1 MAAIIMATDASRLLL
16 LLNWMSPTFPV
27 GGFAYSHG
35 LEWAIEAGI
44 VKNAASL
51 RQWIADLIT
60 HGSGWNDAVLFSA
73 CWDAADLEELNEL
86 ALSLCTSQERYFETT
101 TLGRAFAVAA
111 SSFLLPSW
119 GEQRRQSRQIAP
131 VERFEQR
138 TPEAQAQGRPKADAA
153 QRRPDEGAVPSDG
166 HLPSGRRP
174 LTRLGPFGPRRPLP
188 QGEREVAYPVAAG
201 MACRDAGIAREDA
214 LLAWLQQFA
223 SAQVSVAVRLVPL
236 GQSKGL
242 EVLRDL
248 IPIIAAAAERAAHAT
263 LDDLGSIAIG
273 ADIAAMKHETLDSR
287 IFRT

>member
-44 VKNAASL
+44 VKDATSL
-51 RQWIADLIT
+51 RDWIGELLIR
-60 HGSGWNDAVLFSA
+60 GSGWNDAVLFSA
-73 CWDAADLEELNEL
+73 CWDENDLDSLNDL
-86 ALSLCTSQERYFETT
+86 ALALCASQERYLETT
-101 TLGRAFAVAA
+101 MLGRAFASAVTT
-111 SSFLLPSW
+111 FLLPSW
-119 GEQRRQSRQIAP
+119 E
-131 VERFEQR
+131 
-138 TPEAQAQGRPKADAA
+138 KADSA
-153 QRRPDEGAVPSDG
+153 QRRPDEGAIASDG
-166 HLPSGRRP
+166 HLTNGTHP
-174 LTRLGPFGPRRPLP
+174 LTRLGPEGPRRPLP
-188 QGEREVAYPVAAG
+188 RGEREEEAIAYPIAAG
-201 MACRDAGIAREDA
+201 RACREAGIAREDA

-248 IPIIAAAAERAAHAT
+248 MPIIASVAECAARAT
-263 LDDLGSIAIG
+263 LDDLGSATIG
-273 ADIAAMKHETLDSR
+273 AEIAAMKHETQGTR